1 MLLTWA
7 SSQGWP
13 SLVFS
18 LGNLALWLDA
28 DYSASIIKAGPNVTQ
43 WSDRSGNGRHAS
55 ASGGNNVTVAAA
67 GRLRRSSLEFDNA
80 RLVLGATYTPPAEAT
95 IYEVWTQYGHALG
108 SGAILNLNP
117 ISTGTA
123 IYSDYDPG
131 TSKFTVGTT
140 GPTGNYWGILSA
152 VEPDIETPQIACIQ
166 KNAGARAARLNGVN
180 YAVAYSAGAFGT
192 GAFDSV
198 GAEGAYPSKHRVG
211 EILVFEAVHDGPTIA
226 RVEAYL
232 AAKWIP

>member
-7 SSQGWP
+7 SSQGRP

-80 RLVLGATYTPPAEAT
+80 RLVLGATYTPPADAT
-95 IYEVWTQYGHALG
+95 IYVVWTQFA
-108 SGAILNLNP
+108 SGAISHAILNVHNV
-117 ISTGTA
+117 SSSGTGVYT
-123 IYSDYDPG
+123 DHDG
-131 TSKFTVGTT
+131 TYVYFGFG
-140 GPTGNYWGILSA
+140 GPSGNYSVSQTA
-152 VEPDIETPQIACIQ
+152 SPDIETPQIGVAQ
-166 KNAGARAARLNGVN
+166 KDSGAVAFRLNGVN
-180 YAVAYSAGAFGT
+180 VGVVLSAGTLGN
-192 GAFDSV
+192 GAFNSV
-198 GAEGAYPSKHRVG
+198 GSEGSYPSKHRVG